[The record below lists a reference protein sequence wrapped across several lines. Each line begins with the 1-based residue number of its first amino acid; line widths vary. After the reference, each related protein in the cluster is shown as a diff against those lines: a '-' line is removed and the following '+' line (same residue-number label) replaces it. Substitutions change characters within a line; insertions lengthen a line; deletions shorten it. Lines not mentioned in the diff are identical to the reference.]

1 MNSKF
6 NRVFFD
12 GEWLDGFQIIETEY
26 EPIGV
31 CRRCGEEFAK
41 KYKEQIFCSR
51 KCVSRYRNKMN
62 EMEEKYDKKFK
73 DWLDKEID
81 YSYAPERF

>member
-6 NRVFFD
+6 NRVFFE
-12 GEWLDGFQIIETEY
+12 GEWLDGFQVIDTTFDPNGI
-26 EPIGV
+26 
-31 CRRCGEEFAK
+31 CRRCGEEFTK

-62 EMEEKYDKKFK
+62 EMEEKYGEEFD
-73 DWLDKEID
+73 DWLNDSVD
-81 YSYAPERF
+81 YSYAPEKF